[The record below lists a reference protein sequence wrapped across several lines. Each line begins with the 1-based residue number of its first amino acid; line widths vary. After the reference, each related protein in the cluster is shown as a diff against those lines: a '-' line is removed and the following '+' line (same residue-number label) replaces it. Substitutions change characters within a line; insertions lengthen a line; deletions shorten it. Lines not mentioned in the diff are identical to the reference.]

1 MKRHYILAA
10 VILVGL
16 SACSNKLNPQD
27 QALLKDTHSMMEKA
41 LAQSSAAMAEAKAAR
56 ESADRAAAEAKAA
69 STKSDRIFR
78 ETQKK

>member
-1 MKRHYILAA
+1 MKRHYILATIA
-10 VILVGL
+10 LMGL
-16 SACSNKLNPQD
+16 SACSNKLSPQD
-27 QALLKDTHSMMEKA
+27 HALLNDTHSMVEKA

-56 ESADRAAAEAKAA
+56 ESADTAAAEAKAA